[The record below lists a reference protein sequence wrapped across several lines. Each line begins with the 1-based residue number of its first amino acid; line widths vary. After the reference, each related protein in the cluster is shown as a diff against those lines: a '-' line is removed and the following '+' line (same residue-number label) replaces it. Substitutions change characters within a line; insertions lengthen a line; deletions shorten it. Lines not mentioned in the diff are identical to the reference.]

1 MANERVIRFTVEAPE
16 NYIAPLST
24 ESKAY
29 PSEFSISQGYPN
41 PFNPKTNFDLII
53 PDREKVR
60 IFIIDILGREVR
72 ILKNSILNPGEYRLS
87 WDGTD
92 KFGRLV
98 SSGTYFV
105 VSDYSG
111 IRQMQKLLF

>member
-1 MANERVIRFTVEAPE
+1 MK
-16 NYIAPLST
+16 
-24 ESKAY
+24 ESLGSLWRHPKAILHLFLQNQKLIHQSSLY
-29 PSEFSISQGYPN
+29 QAYPN

-53 PDREKVR
+53 PDREKVK

-111 IRQMQKLLF
+111 IRQMQKLLFLK